1 MNSSLLHYRL
11 RPVVLRLRLI
21 GWFQDL
27 ALAGAIAAAVAGGV
41 AWTAAGNPV
50 GKIAAWTILGAGLA
64 VGLWRTVV
72 RLGAP
77 ADFEAA
83 ARSIE
88 RRHPELKGLLTT
100 AVQQRPDASG
110 HLHFLQQHVIDDAI
124 THGVRNSWPGCV
136 PMWRVTAWMTGP
148 AIVLVLMASAFRLS
162 LTKEAGATGSFRGMG
177 PKPLFSGVE
186 VTPGDVV
193 LERGSSLVVLAR
205 FGKAPAQG
213 AELVVSTS
221 GEAERRSSLI
231 RSLADPVFGGRVSE
245 LTKDLSYRVEYAGSK
260 TRDFTV
266 KLYDLPRLDHAN
278 VTVEFP
284 AYTRMAAKEIRDT
297 RRLSAVEGS
306 RMTWQFELNK
316 PVRSA
321 VLVPRGSNTNRI
333 ELAAMAG
340 SATLTWTN
348 AVLTTNVT
356 YELRLTDTDGR
367 TNKVPAQL
375 VLESLPNRTP
385 ELKLASP
392 RGDLHP
398 SPLEEITFDG
408 TIWDDFGVNAF
419 GIAVT
424 RPGAETQFIELG
436 REVPGREKRSFR
448 HVLRLEDFGVKPDQL
463 IAWFTWMDD
472 VGPDGAV
479 RRTTGDLYFAE
490 VRPFDEVFREAQG
503 GGGEGDDAE
512 SGGGGGGAGRDPGG
526 KLAELQK
533 QVINAT
539 WKLQRE
545 RGSRSGTGGGSGV
558 SPKPARK
565 PSSDSA
571 VPPHSSM
578 NSGEGLRDLRSV
590 MGVPNS
596 SIFAQTAPADDTA
609 PAPRRPPRRSGA
621 RGATNEASTAARA
634 PIPRGGTGRF
644 EDDLQAVRDG
654 EEQALQQA
662 RESMDQAQSSES
674 RKLWQSAIAAMEKSL
689 ASLGESLKTPQ
700 ALAEALVQEQA
711 AYQTLLQLRAR
722 ETEVTRGRNRSRGQ
736 GQGGA
741 ANQRQIDQLDINQSE
756 NRYET
761 QRSAQTPQTAE
772 RKAQLQI
779 LSRLQELARRQL
791 DVNERLKEL
800 QTALQEART
809 PEERAELQRRLKRLE
824 EEQRQMLSDMDEVQQ
839 RMNRPEAQ
847 SQMSES
853 RQQLEQA
860 REDLQNSARATS
872 EGRVSQALASGSR
885 SEQKLEKMR
894 DDLRRDSSSAFSEEL
909 RQLRSESRELQRR
922 ESEIANQLRSLGQ
935 PGSKGKSLTD
945 SGAAPEPLM
954 RQLAEQ
960 KRSLTNLV
968 DRATQISQQ
977 SETSEPLL
985 SRQLYDTL
993 RTFQQGDPGS
1003 VSRVQEQLLQSGELT
1018 RGLNERL
1025 QEIAGRD
1032 GARAVE
1038 ATEELVRQGL
1048 GPRAGVAEQEAR
1060 KGIDA
1065 LKTGIERAASRVLG
1079 DDTEALRLAAD
1090 ELDALS
1096 GELEREV
1103 KEARRREPKQTSD
1116 AASAAG
1122 QEGGDGDAAG
1132 AASKLGSSQKQA
1144 RTGRGDNP
1152 GDSASAQDQDGGPG
1166 SGDSKGEGD
1175 AAGKLP
1181 GTGRRNPAQAS
1192 GNGQGQGKG
1201 QEPAPAGGSPGSAPG
1216 ASPGEGQ
1223 SSAGQGQ
1230 GRGQRGQ
1237 GNPSSGQSQASGVG
1251 GEGGGTGNRAGQPQR
1266 TPGARG
1272 ARRGGANAGNEGG
1285 AGDPAGVDLGNFA
1298 GTDFPNGGGGRGGG
1312 GGGYVGP
1319 LTGTDFAPWADRLR
1333 DAEDLVDLPELRSDL
1348 ARARESAR
1356 LARLEWRREGK
1367 KPDWAVVELKVLKPL
1382 VEVRRQIREELGRR
1396 NTQDPLAPIDR
1407 DAVPTR
1413 FTEQV
1418 RRYYETLGRDSKGAE
1433 ANAGDAVKGKTP

>member
-1 MNSSLLHYRL
+1 MAMPN
-11 RPVVLRLRLI
+11 
-21 GWFQDL
+21 
-27 ALAGAIAAAVAGGV
+27 AG
-41 AWTAAGNPV
+41 
-50 GKIAAWTILGAGLA
+50 
-64 VGLWRTVV
+64 
-72 RLGAP
+72 
-77 ADFEAA
+77 
-83 ARSIE
+83 
-88 RRHPELKGLLTT
+88 
-100 AVQQRPDASG
+100 
-110 HLHFLQQHVIDDAI
+110 
-124 THGVRNSWPGCV
+124 
-136 PMWRVTAWMTGP
+136 
-148 AIVLVLMASAFRLS
+148 
-162 LTKEAGATGSFRGMG
+162 
-177 PKPLFSGVE
+177 
-186 VTPGDVV
+186 
-193 LERGSSLVVLAR
+193 
-205 FGKAPAQG
+205 
-213 AELVVSTS
+213 
-221 GEAERRSSLI
+221 
-231 RSLADPVFGGRVSE
+231 
-245 LTKDLSYRVEYAGSK
+245 
-260 TRDFTV
+260 
-266 KLYDLPRLDHAN
+266 
-278 VTVEFP
+278 
-284 AYTRMAAKEIRDT
+284 
-297 RRLSAVEGS
+297 
-306 RMTWQFELNK
+306 
-316 PVRSA
+316 
-321 VLVPRGSNTNRI
+321 
-333 ELAAMAG
+333 
-340 SATLTWTN
+340 
-348 AVLTTNVT
+348 
-356 YELRLTDTDGR
+356 
-367 TNKVPAQL
+367 
-375 VLESLPNRTP
+375 
-385 ELKLASP
+385 
-392 RGDLHP
+392 
-398 SPLEEITFDG
+398 
-408 TIWDDFGVNAF
+408 
-419 GIAVT
+419 
-424 RPGAETQFIELG
+424 
-436 REVPGREKRSFR
+436 
-448 HVLRLEDFGVKPDQL
+448 
-463 IAWFTWMDD
+463 
-472 VGPDGAV
+472 
-479 RRTTGDLYFAE
+479 
-490 VRPFDEVFREAQG
+490 
-503 GGGEGDDAE
+503 
-512 SGGGGGGAGRDPGG
+512 
-526 KLAELQK
+526 
-533 QVINAT
+533 
-539 WKLQRE
+539 
-545 RGSRSGTGGGSGV
+545 
-558 SPKPARK
+558 
-565 PSSDSA
+565 
-571 VPPHSSM
+571 
-578 NSGEGLRDLRSV
+578 
-590 MGVPNS
+590 
-596 SIFAQTAPADDTA
+596 IFAQTAPADDAA
-609 PAPRRPPRRSGA
+609 PAPRRPTRRPGA
-621 RGATNEASTAARA
+621 RGATNEASATARD

-654 EEQALQQA
+654 AEQALQQA
-662 RESMDQAQSSES
+662 RESMEQAQSPES

-700 ALAEALVQEQA
+700 SLAEALVQEQA

-761 QRSAQTPQTAE
+761 QRSAQTPQSAE

-779 LSRLQELARRQL
+779 LSRLQELARRQQ

-809 PEERAELQRRLKRLE
+809 AEERAELQRRLKRLE

-860 REDLQNSARATS
+860 REDLQNSARATG
-872 EGRVSQALASGSR
+872 EGKVSQALASGSR

-935 PGSKGKSLTD
+935 SGSKGKSLTD
-945 SGAAPEPLM
+945 TGAAPEPLL

-1103 KEARRREPKQTSD
+1103 KEARQREPKQTSD
-1116 AASAAG
+1116 GAAAAG
-1122 QEGGDGDAAG
+1122 QEGGDANAAA
-1132 AASKLGSSQKQA
+1132 AASKPGSSQQQA
-1144 RTGRGDNP
+1144 RTGRGGNP
-1152 GDSASAQDQDGGPG
+1152 GDSASAPDQDGGQG
-1166 SGDSKGEGD
+1166 SADSKAEGD
-1175 AAGKLP
+1175 AAGKSP
-1181 GTGRRNPAQAS
+1181 GAGRRNPAQAA
-1192 GNGQGQGKG
+1192 GNSQGQGQGKG
-1201 QEPAPAGGSPGSAPG
+1201 QEQAQAGGSPGSDAG

-1223 SSAGQGQ
+1223 SSSGQGQGEGQGQ

-1237 GNPSSGQSQASGVG
+1237 GNPSSGQSQAGGGG

-1266 TPGARG
+1266 TPGARST
-1272 ARRGGANAGNEGG
+1272 RRSGANAGNEGG
-1285 AGDPAGVDLGNFA
+1285 GGDPAGVDLGSFA
-1298 GTDFPNGGGGRGGG
+1298 GTDSPNGGGGRGGG

-1433 ANAGDAVKGKTP
+1433 ANAGNAVKGKTP